1 MTIRSAQKD
10 NLRNPLIPA
19 PLALPSEPRHKR
31 GPGWVRPAAQLAVRD
46 QFAGAQQVP
55 LPNAQ
60 AQSAR
65 SNAAAFTPTQIS
77 RMDGTN
83 ARVLDRDSLI
93 AQQDSISNYGRTQ

>member
-1 MTIRSAQKD
+1 
-10 NLRNPLIPA
+10 
-19 PLALPSEPRHKR
+19 
-31 GPGWVRPAAQLAVRD
+31 
-46 QFAGAQQVP
+46 VP